1 MPEGW
6 SSDSKINLEIILN
19 NEKLETHTNIKA
31 RDALKITEA
40 QKDKNLL
47 FNLTIFN
54 SNKVSKF
61 LQKDIFPNSILS
73 IEFIRLD
80 WKNVRNKS

>member
-19 NEKLETHTNIKA
+19 NEKLETHRNIKA